1 MDEWRGGGG
10 PAVRRKKQPTT
21 NPNRKLPR
29 HPHQTLHSS
38 IDNRKGHCAAKLHSS
53 IDICSYG
60 CGTIFD
66 MHLDATWPE
75 FFAVDFYCGAGGTTR
90 GMIDA
95 GGYVIAGID
104 KDESCRKTFVRNNP
118 NTSLNHEPPQYL
130 ALDMF
135 EASTEYPE
143 GQQHEVREQLRSLIP
158 RFRDLFPEL
167 PLMFAICAPCQSFT
181 KFVQRNMTDE
191 RSETRIRDQNLLSQT
206 LSFIKEFEPEL
217 VMSENVASI
226 STGRLRHVW
235 IDFLNSL
242 KLMGY
247 DVDDRQVCTSNFGIP
262 QRRRRSILV
271 AIKGQREDSFVI
283 PVRDVDAQLK
293 TVDQAIGH
301 LPPLDAGEASSDV
314 PNHICR
320 NLTEL
325 NRKRLMALQPGEP
338 NFNLANSDFGDLS
351 LDCHRRL
358 EAKGKRGFGDVYTRM
373 RPDRPSPTITTRFHS
388 VSNGRFGHYAPQQ
401 VRAISLREG
410 AALQSFS
417 DEYQFYGT
425 GMDPIARMIGNA
437 VPPVLAK
444 FMSHWA
450 VTKWQERSLA

>member
-1 MDEWRGGGG
+1 MTLMDFEDQ
-10 PAVRRKKQPTT
+10 QP
-21 NPNRKLPR
+21 K
-29 HPHQTLHSS
+29 
-38 IDNRKGHCAAKLHSS
+38 
-53 IDICSYG
+53 
-60 CGTIFD
+60 
-66 MHLDATWPE
+66 

-104 KDESCRKTFVRNNP
+104 KDESCLQTFVRNNS
-118 NTSLNHEPPQYL
+118 NIFMDREPPQFL

-135 EASTEYPE
+135 EASDDYPQ
-143 GQQHEVREQLRSLIP
+143 GQQHEVWEQLRRLIP
-158 RFRDLFPEL
+158 QFRDTFPDL

-191 RSETRIRDQNLLSQT
+191 RSETRMRDQNLLSQT
-206 LSFIKEFEPEL
+206 LDFVDEFNPEL

-226 STGRLRHVW
+226 STGRLSHVW
-235 IDFLNSL
+235 HEFRDSL
-242 KLMGY
+242 ELLGY
-247 DVDDRQVCTSNFGIP
+247 DVDDRQVCASNFGIP
-262 QRRRRSILV
+262 QRRRRSILA
-271 AIKGQREDSFVI
+271 AIKRQNHRQQNDRFQI
-283 PVRDVDAQLK
+283 PERDIDARLQ
-293 TVDQAIGH
+293 TVQQAIGH
-301 LPPLDAGEASSDV
+301 LPPLDPGETSTDV
-314 PNHICR
+314 PNHLCR

-325 NRKRLMALQPGEP
+325 NRKRLMVLQPGEP

-417 DEYQFYGT
+417 DDYQFYGT

-444 FMSHWA
+444 FMSQWA
-450 VTKWQERSLA
+450 VTKWQERLLA

>member
-1 MDEWRGGGG
+1 MRLGY
-10 PAVRRKKQPTT
+10 PKF
-21 NPNRKLPR
+21 L
-29 HPHQTLHSS
+29 
-38 IDNRKGHCAAKLHSS
+38 
-53 IDICSYG
+53 
-60 CGTIFD
+60 
-66 MHLDATWPE
+66 
-75 FFAVDFYCGAGGTTR
+75 AVDFYCGAGGTTR

-104 KDESCRKTFVRNNP
+104 KDEACRTTFVRNNS
-118 NTSLNHEPPQYL
+118 NTSLDREPPQFL

-135 EASTEYPE
+135 EASDEYPE
-143 GQQHEVREQLRSLIP
+143 GQQDEVWEQLRLLIP
-158 RFRDLFPEL
+158 QFRDAFPDL

-181 KFVQRNMTDE
+181 KFVQRSLTDE
-191 RSETRIRDQNLLSQT
+191 RSETRIRDQNLLAQT
-206 LSFIKEFEPEL
+206 LDFINEFNPEL

-226 STGRLRHVW
+226 KTGRLRHVW
-235 IDFLNSL
+235 HEFRDSL
-242 KLMGY
+242 ERLGY
-247 DVDDRQVCTSNFGIP
+247 DTDDRQVCASNFGIP
-262 QRRRRSILV
+262 QRRRRSILL
-271 AIKGQREDSFVI
+271 AIKRQNHRQQVGHFQI
-283 PVRDVDAQLK
+283 PEQDIDAQLQ
-293 TVDQAIGH
+293 TVQQAIDH
-301 LPPLDAGEASSDV
+301 LPSLDPGEALMGV
-314 PNHICR
+314 PNHVCR

-410 AALQSFS
+410 AALQSFG
-417 DEYQFYGT
+417 DDYQFYGT
-425 GMDPIARMIGNA
+425 GMDSIARMIGNA

-444 FMSHWA
+444 FMSQWA
-450 VTKWQERSLA
+450 VSKWQERSQA

>member
-1 MDEWRGGGG
+1 MSDMQQDV
-10 PAVRRKKQPTT
+10 P
-21 NPNRKLPR
+21 
-29 HPHQTLHSS
+29 HP
-38 IDNRKGHCAAKLHSS
+38 G
-53 IDICSYG
+53 
-60 CGTIFD
+60 
-66 MHLDATWPE
+66 

-104 KDESCRKTFVRNNP
+104 KDETCWKTYVRNNS
-118 NTSLNHEPPQYL
+118 NTSLDREPPQYL

-135 EASTEYPE
+135 EASDDYPE
-143 GQQHEVREQLRSLIP
+143 GQQQEVWEQLRRLIP
-158 RFRDLFPEL
+158 QFRNRFPNL

-181 KFVQRNMTDE
+181 KFVQRNMTE
-191 RSETRIRDQNLLSQT
+191 KRSETRMRDQNLLAQT
-206 LSFIKEFEPEL
+206 LDFIDEFEPEL

-226 STGRLRHVW
+226 KTGRLRHVW
-235 IDFLNSL
+235 QDFRNSL
-242 KLMGY
+242 ILMGY
-247 DVDDRQVCTSNFGIP
+247 DVDDRRVCASNFGIP
-262 QRRRRSILV
+262 QRRRRSILI
-271 AIKGQREDSFVI
+271 AIKRQELRRQEQPVLI
-283 PVRDVDAQLK
+283 PEQDVDAELQ
-293 TVDQAIGH
+293 TVQQAIDH
-301 LPPLDAGEASSDV
+301 LPSLDPGDESMDV
-314 PNHICR
+314 PNHVCR

-417 DEYQFYGT
+417 DDYQFYGT

-437 VPPVLAK
+437 VPPVLAR
-444 FMSHWA
+444 FMSQWA
-450 VTKWQERSLA
+450 VNQWQERSHA

>member
-1 MDEWRGGGG
+1 M
-10 PAVRRKKQPTT
+10 
-21 NPNRKLPR
+21 LPSPR
-29 HPHQTLHSS
+29 FL
-38 IDNRKGHCAAKLHSS
+38 
-53 IDICSYG
+53 
-60 CGTIFD
+60 
-66 MHLDATWPE
+66 
-75 FFAVDFYCGAGGTTR
+75 AVDFYCGAGGTTR

-104 KDESCRKTFVRNNP
+104 KDETCRTTFIRNNT
-118 NTSLNHEPPQYL
+118 NTSLDCEPPQFL

-135 EASTEYPE
+135 EASDEYPE
-143 GQQHEVREQLRSLIP
+143 GQQHEVWEQLRRLIP
-158 RFRDLFPEL
+158 QFREAFPDL

-191 RSETRIRDQNLLSQT
+191 RSESRSRDQSLLSQT
-206 LSFIKEFEPEL
+206 LDFIDEFKPEL

-226 STGRLRHVW
+226 KTGRLRHVW
-235 IDFLNSL
+235 HEFRDSL
-242 KLMGY
+242 EHLEY
-247 DVDDRQVCTSNFGIP
+247 DADDRQVCASNFGIP

-271 AIKGQREDSFVI
+271 AIKRQSHTRQNDGFQI
-283 PVRDVDAQLK
+283 PEQDIDAQLQ
-293 TVDQAIGH
+293 TVQQAIGH
-301 LPPLDAGEASSDV
+301 LPPLHPGETSTDV

-325 NRKRLMALQPGEP
+325 NQKRLMALQPGEP
-338 NFNLANSDFGDLS
+338 NFDLANSDFGDLS
-351 LDCHRRL
+351 LDYHRRL

-417 DEYQFYGT
+417 DDYQFYGT

-444 FMSHWA
+444 FMSQWA
-450 VTKWQERSLA
+450 VTKWQERSLG

>member
-1 MDEWRGGGG
+1 MDVVCE
-10 PAVRRKKQPTT
+10 QPQF
-21 NPNRKLPR
+21 L
-29 HPHQTLHSS
+29 
-38 IDNRKGHCAAKLHSS
+38 
-53 IDICSYG
+53 
-60 CGTIFD
+60 
-66 MHLDATWPE
+66 
-75 FFAVDFYCGAGGTTR
+75 AVDFYCGAGGTTR

-104 KDESCRKTFVRNNP
+104 KDETCRKTFVRNNA
-118 NTSLNHEPPQYL
+118 NTSLNREPPQYL

-135 EASTEYPE
+135 EATDEYPE
-143 GQQHEVREQLRSLIP
+143 GQQQEVWEQLRRLIP
-158 RFRDLFPEL
+158 QFRDIFPDL

-191 RSETRIRDQNLLSQT
+191 RSQTRLRDQNLLAQT
-206 LSFIKEFEPEL
+206 LGFIDEFEPEL

-235 IDFLNSL
+235 REFRNSL
-242 KLMGY
+242 ELLGY
-247 DVDDRQVCTSNFGIP
+247 DVDDRQVCASNFGIP
-262 QRRRRSILV
+262 QRRRRSILA
-271 AIKGQREDSFVI
+271 AIKIQNHRQQDDRFLI
-283 PVRDVDAQLK
+283 PEQDIDAQLQ
-293 TVDQAIGH
+293 TVQQAIGH
-301 LPPLDAGEASSDV
+301 LPPLDPGEASIDV
-314 PNHICR
+314 PNHVCR

-373 RPDRPSPTITTRFHS
+373 RPDRPSPTVTTRFHS
-388 VSNGRFGHYAPQQ
+388 VSNGRFGHYARQQ

-417 DEYQFYGT
+417 DDYQFYGT

-450 VTKWQERSLA
+450 VTKWQERFLA

>member
-1 MDEWRGGGG
+1 MTL
-10 PAVRRKKQPTT
+10 P
-21 NPNRKLPR
+21 LPR
-29 HPHQTLHSS
+29 FL
-38 IDNRKGHCAAKLHSS
+38 
-53 IDICSYG
+53 
-60 CGTIFD
+60 
-66 MHLDATWPE
+66 
-75 FFAVDFYCGAGGTTR
+75 AVDFYCGAGGTTR

-104 KDESCRKTFVRNNP
+104 KDETCRTTFVRNNP
-118 NTSLNHEPPQYL
+118 NTSLDRLPPQFL

-135 EASTEYPE
+135 KASGEYPGGE
-143 GQQHEVREQLRSLIP
+143 QHEVWERLRSLIP
-158 RFRDLFPEL
+158 KFRDNFPDL

-181 KFVQRNMTDE
+181 KFIQRNMTDE
-191 RSETRIRDQNLLSQT
+191 RSETRARDQNLLSQT
-206 LSFIKEFEPEL
+206 LGFIDEFKPEL

-226 STGRLRHVW
+226 KTGKLRHVW
-235 IDFLNSL
+235 HEFRNSL
-242 KLMGY
+242 ELLGY
-247 DVDDRQVCTSNFGIP
+247 DVDDRHVCASNFGIP

-271 AIKGQREDSFVI
+271 GIKRQNHRQQDDRLQI
-283 PVRDVDAQLK
+283 PEQDIDAQLQ
-293 TVDQAIGH
+293 TVQQAIDH
-301 LPPLDAGEASSDV
+301 LPPLDPGEESINV
-314 PNHICR
+314 PNHVCR
-320 NLTEL
+320 NLTEV

-338 NFNLANSDFGDLS
+338 NFYLATSDFGDLS